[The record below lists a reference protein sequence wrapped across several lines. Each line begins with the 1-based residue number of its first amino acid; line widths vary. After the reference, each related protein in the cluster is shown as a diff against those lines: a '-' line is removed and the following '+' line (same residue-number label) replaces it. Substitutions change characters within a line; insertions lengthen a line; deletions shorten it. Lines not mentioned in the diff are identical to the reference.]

1 MSDCKCQENFSIA
14 NGEGLIHF
22 ISIIPELNL
31 KIKSVLIELADV
43 NSKES
48 INTIKSKNC
57 KEFFEKNYDFFKK
70 NFTLFEQNEVRV
82 FIENDKHKLTI
93 NTILKSKQLNIFLNY
108 IDDKS
113 FFDILE
119 NEALT
124 THFQPIIDLKDDSIY
139 AYEALTRG
147 VYPDG
152 TLMSPGELFEKS
164 SRNDTNF
171 KLDRLCRESAL
182 KTSAVKKINSKVFI
196 NFLPTSI
203 YDPKFCLQATVK
215 WAKQL
220 DHDPKNIVFEV
231 VETEKVEDKEHLK
244 TILDYYRQQGF
255 QVALDDVGEGYSS
268 LNMLV
273 DLQPDII
280 KVDRNIIDGIHE
292 NSMKQSVYKA
302 LRTISSDNGIKL
314 LAEGV
319 ETIDELNKVKQLGA
333 DYAQG
338 YYYAK
343 PTAEPIRSLS

>member
-1 MSDCKCQENFSIA
+1 MSNCKCQESFNIPKS
-14 NGEGLIHF
+14 EGLIHF
-22 ISIIPELNL
+22 ISVIPELNL
-31 KIKSVLIELADV
+31 KIKAVLVNLGDV
-43 NSKES
+43 NSKDS
-48 INTIKSKNC
+48 INTLKSENC
-57 KEFFEKNYDFFKK
+57 NKFFEQNYDFFKE
-70 NFTLFEQNEVRV
+70 NFSLFEQNEIRV
-82 FIENDKHKLTI
+82 FVENEDHKLNI
-93 NTILKSKQLNIFLNY
+93 STILKSKALSIFLNY

-124 THFQPIIDLKDDSIY
+124 THFQPIIDLKNDSIY

-147 VYPDG
+147 VFPDG

-164 SRNDTNF
+164 TRNDTNF

-231 VETEKVEDKEHLK
+231 VETEKVQDKEHLK
-244 TILDYYRQQGF
+244 GILDYYRQQGF

-280 KVDRNIIDGIHE
+280 KVDRNIIDSIDKD
-292 NSMKQSVYKA
+292 SMKQSVYKA
-302 LRTISSDNGIKL
+302 LRTISNDNGIKL

-319 ETIDELNKVKQLGA
+319 ETIEELNKVRELGA

-338 YYYAK
+338 YYFAK
-343 PTAEPIRSLS
+343 PSAEPIRSIL